1 MIGHVLNEIYEKS
14 HDCEL
19 LEKLKKEEAKRRF
32 YIIRFGKTEIKTTS
46 SQRLKDYMNLFPMA
60 KITIISNG
68 E

>member
-1 MIGHVLNEIYEKS
+1 MIGNVLNKINEKS

-32 YIIRFGKTEIKTTS
+32 YIIHFGKTEIKTTS
-46 SQRLKDYMNLFPMA
+46 SRRLKDYMDLFPSA
-60 KITIISNG
+60 NIKIISNG